1 MLFLDTR
8 ELFDDGEDGRHLKP
22 LALALHYADAVNA
35 ENLAERSVALKNSV
49 TLRCSLPAYLS
60 VA

>member
-1 MLFLDTR
+1 MPFLDTR

-22 LALALHYADAVNA
+22 LALHYADAVNT
-35 ENLAERSVALKNSV
+35 ENLAERSVALENSA